1 MKKMIGFL
9 IVSCF
14 CLSMVVFATDGF
26 SNVGEKMRSF
36 SEGFQKGVAGL
47 SKGALEILVD
57 EVIRISLEEYEREFS
72 DLPDYTAIS
81 EEEKETGRQEVMNL
95 LKVKPELLE
104 KAKDENGEVNPVKL
118 VEILNNQGKEDLEIR

>member
-1 MKKMIGFL
+1 L
-9 IVSCF
+9 C
-14 CLSMVVFATDGF
+14 
-26 SNVGEKMRSF
+26 
-36 SEGFQKGVAGL
+36 
-47 SKGALEILVD
+47 KGALEILVD